1 MILEINLH
9 NKGEPLKL
17 SIVLTLI
24 RWWTARRVLDLEKGV
39 SRVLTNETASPEE
52 DKNVPLSNLKELGQI
67 QIPGV
72 SERIYCLPIIGQIEG
87 HQILP
92 AQSKTTKYEHIIPQL
107 LAVEQNPNIE
117 GTLVILN
124 TAGGDVEA
132 GLAISEMLSSLSKPS
147 VSLVLGGGHSIGIP
161 IAVSCTKSFI
171 APTGTMTVHPIR
183 YTGLVINGHQQF
195 DYLRKMQE
203 RINQFIYSHSQ
214 ITPERLEQ
222 LMFTTGELAQDIG
235 TILIGQEAVEAG
247 LIQAVGGLKEAFKEL
262 NSLIPP
268 KSEE

>member
-1 MILEINLH
+1 M
-9 NKGEPLKL
+9 L
-17 SIVLTLI
+17 S
-24 RWWTARRVLDLEKGV
+24 
-39 SRVLTNETASPEE
+39 NETASPEE
-52 DKNVPLSNLKELGQI
+52 NENAPASNLKELGQI
-67 QIPGV
+67 QLPGV
-72 SERIYCLPIIGQIEG
+72 TERIYCLPIIGQIEG

-107 LAVEQNPNIE
+107 LAVEQNPNVE
-117 GTLVILN
+117 GILVILN

-132 GLAISEMLSSLSKPS
+132 GLAIAEMLSSLSKPS

-161 IAVSCTKSFI
+161 IAVSCLSSFI

-203 RINQFIYSHSQ
+203 RIDQFIYSHSQ
-214 ITPERLEQ
+214 ISKEKLEQ
-222 LMFTTGELAQDIG
+222 FMFKTGELAQDIG

-247 LIQAVGGLKEAFKEL
+247 LIQAVGGVKEAFTEL
-262 NSLIPP
+262 NSLIEQT
-268 KSEE
+268 KDNEVHN

>member
-1 MILEINLH
+1 
-9 NKGEPLKL
+9 LKEVSL
-17 SIVLTLI
+17 VLF
-24 RWWTARRVLDLEKGV
+24 
-39 SRVLTNETASPEE
+39 NETDFPEE
-52 DKNVPLSNLKELGQI
+52 NKEGPSSNLKELGQI
-67 QIPGV
+67 QIPEI

-107 LAVEQNPNIE
+107 LAVEQNPKVE
-117 GTLVILN
+117 GILVILN

-132 GLAISEMLSSLSKPS
+132 GLAIAEMLSSLSKPS

-161 IAVSCTKSFI
+161 IAVSCIKSFI

-203 RINQFIYSHSQ
+203 RIDQFIYSHSK
-214 ITPERLEQ
+214 ISKDNLEHF
-222 LMFTTGELAQDIG
+222 MFKTGELAQDIG
-235 TILIGQEAVEAG
+235 TILVGQEAVDVG
-247 LIQAVGGLKEAFKEL
+247 LIQAVGGVKEAFKEL
-262 NSLIPP
+262 NSLI
-268 KSEE
+268 EQNQENENIQ

>member
-1 MILEINLH
+1 V
-9 NKGEPLKL
+9 L
-17 SIVLTLI
+17 S
-24 RWWTARRVLDLEKGV
+24 
-39 SRVLTNETASPEE
+39 NETASPED
-52 DKNVPLSNLKELGQI
+52 DKNIALSNLKELGQI
-67 QIPGV
+67 QIP
-72 SERIYCLPIIGQIEG
+72 SATERIYCLPIIGQIEG

-107 LAVEQNPNIE
+107 LAVEQNPNTE
-117 GTLVILN
+117 GILVILN

-132 GLAISEMLSSLSKPS
+132 GLAIAEMLSSLSKPS

-203 RINQFIYSHSQ
+203 RINQFIYSHSK
-214 ITPERLEQ
+214 ITPEKLEQ
-222 LMFTTGELAQDIG
+222 FMFTTGELAQDIG
-235 TILIGQEAVEAG
+235 TILIGNEAVEAG
-247 LIQAVGGLKEAFKEL
+247 LIQAVGGVREAFKEL
-262 NSLIPP
+262 NSLIPSR
-268 KSEE
+268 SEE